1 MSHCLLLVLLLSTV
15 SHWLLKKRS
24 IKDFPPHH
32 YCGRVP
38 LWDPM
43 LRCTVYYCFAL
54 LSLFITC
61 PWLLST
67 AFTKLKE
74 MISTVL
80 LCFLLLCTIFHCFSQ
95 FYTVFYCVMQSIKL
109 FFSLHSILLSS
120 TVHCTKLF
128 CTVMY
133 RVLHFI
139 KLHSLTVLHCID
151 CFFSFTLVYTVLYF
165 HPLCTA
171 LNCTWPLIYSFALFC
186 KLCYAL
192 FCCVLF
198 YSVESTLH

>member
-1 MSHCLLLVLLLSTV
+1 
-15 SHWLLKKRS
+15 
-24 IKDFPPHH
+24 
-32 YCGRVP
+32 
-38 LWDPM
+38 
-43 LRCTVYYCFAL
+43 
-54 LSLFITC
+54 
-61 PWLLST
+61 
-67 AFTKLKE
+67 
-74 MISTVL
+74 
-80 LCFLLLCTIFHCFSQ
+80 
-95 FYTVFYCVMQSIKL
+95 MQSIKL

-128 CTVMY
+128 CTVIMY
-133 RVLHFI
+133 RVLHCN

-171 LNCTWPLIYSFALFC
+171 LNCTWPFIHSFALLCTVLCSVLLCAVLQCRIYTVLNCTWPRPLTVLHCICCFFLSLVYTVLYLYPLCTALNCTWPLIHLFALFC

-192 FCCVLF
+192 FCYVLF